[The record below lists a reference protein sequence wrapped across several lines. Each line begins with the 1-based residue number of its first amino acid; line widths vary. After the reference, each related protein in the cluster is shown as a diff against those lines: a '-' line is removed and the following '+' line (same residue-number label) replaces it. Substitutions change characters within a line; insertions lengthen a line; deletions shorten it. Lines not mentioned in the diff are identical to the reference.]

1 MMEMFSKSPEM
12 YQLGDSRDHWVQ
24 RRITN
29 GKTVCEHILMKF
41 NYTKNKVLKQLEE
54 KIIL

>member
-1 MMEMFSKSPEM
+1 MMEMFSRSPEM
-12 YQLGDSRDHWVQ
+12 YQLRDSRDHWVQ

-54 KIIL
+54 KITL